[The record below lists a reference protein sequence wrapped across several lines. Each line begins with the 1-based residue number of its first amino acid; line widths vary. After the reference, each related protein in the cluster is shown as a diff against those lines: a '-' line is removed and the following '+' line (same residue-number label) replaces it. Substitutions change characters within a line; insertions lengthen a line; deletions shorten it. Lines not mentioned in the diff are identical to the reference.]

1 MKATPAQL
9 LVAGRREHEEA
20 DPPVLEEVPQRVVPV
35 AAGAR
40 VKVEQVP
47 GGNCI
52 KIGIP
57 GKLILGYWV
66 AIQLAKI
73 WLEFWLQKRLE
84 IPF

>member
-1 MKATPAQL
+1 MPAQL

-57 GKLILGYWV
+57 GKLIL
-66 AIQLAKI
+66 
-73 WLEFWLQKRLE
+73 R
-84 IPF
+84 